1 MWKGFY
7 GINAGDVL
15 NPYRQQN
22 DENRYF
28 PVPKCSHGEEVE
40 RWANTFKWY
49 IRLELEKDD
58 RFRHCPKSRNAAYK
72 YHCC

>member
-28 PVPKCSHGEEVE
+28 PVSKFSH
-40 RWANTFKWY
+40 
-49 IRLELEKDD
+49 LE
-58 RFRHCPKSRNAAYK
+58 
-72 YHCC
+72 